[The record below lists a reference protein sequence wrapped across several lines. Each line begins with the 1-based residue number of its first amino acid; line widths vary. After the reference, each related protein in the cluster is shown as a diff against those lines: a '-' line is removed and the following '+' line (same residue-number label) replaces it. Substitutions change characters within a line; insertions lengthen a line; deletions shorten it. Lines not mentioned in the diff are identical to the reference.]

1 MKTND
6 SKKIKSLIKKVKE
19 LADRGDDNERDVAK
33 MKLAE
38 LMNKYNLKKFEP
50 KIKKRSFKLVNY
62 EDCKDIMVHCI
73 IDTNSKS
80 EIEGS
85 LQKKEL
91 YVKLTDEE
99 YVDVCE
105 KFNHYYPEYYKQ
117 KQLLLKAFII
127 KNNIGISESNRD
139 EDFRDYFDD
148 IQELLKALNFVKEKR
163 YSKGSPYLIAS

>member
-19 LADRGDDNERDVAK
+19 LANRGDANERDVAK
-33 MKLAE
+33 QKLNE
-38 LMNKYNLKKFEP
+38 LMAKYDLKKFEP
-50 KIKKRSFKLVNY
+50 KVRKRSFKLANY

-73 IDTNSKS
+73 IDTNPKS

-85 LQKKEL
+85 LKSKEL

-105 KFNHYYPEYYKQ
+105 KFNHYYPEYYRQ
-117 KQLLLKAFII
+117 KQLFLKAFIL
-127 KNNIGISESNRD
+127 KNEIGIVESENEEQEESEI
-139 EDFRDYFDD
+139 ED
-148 IQELLKALNFVKEKR
+148 LVSVLNFVKEKR
-163 YSKGSPYLIAS
+163 YSKNNTFLIAS

>member
-50 KIKKRSFKLVNY
+50 KIKKRSFKLANY

-117 KQLLLKAFII
+117 KQLLLKAFIL
-127 KNNIGISESNRD
+127 KNEIGIVQSEND
-139 EDFRDYFDD
+139 E
-148 IQELLKALNFVKEKR
+148 QEDTEIEDLVSVLNFVKEKR
-163 YSKGSPYLIAS
+163 YSKNPFLIAS